1 MRVRMAQWPLRGGG
15 FEMTTSTEER
25 KDQIL
30 SRLYASGHVRVKDLS
45 DELGVSEATV
55 RRDLHAL
62 AEEHK
67 IDLVYGGATVRR
79 NAEFSFR
86 AKAMRNVE
94 AKRIVGE
101 LAARMVADGD
111 SIFLDSG
118 TTCFA
123 MAAHLKQRRELAIIA
138 NSSGL
143 AMEFETPG
151 ISVIM
156 LGGVYRPDRMDTVG
170 AMAMNSLEML
180 RGYTAFIGA
189 DGLSMDFGLTAS
201 DIESAHLYGVA
212 VKNAQK
218 TVLVADHE
226 KFASPSLYK
235 IVGFEGISRVVTD
248 VRPGPEW
255 MEFLGARGIEVT
267 YPSTPPGDAARADQP
282 TKQEQVDA

>member
-1 MRVRMAQWPLRGGG
+1 
-15 FEMTTSTEER
+15 MTTSTEER

-30 SRLYASGHVRVKDLS
+30 ARLYANGHVRVKDLS

-79 NAEFSFR
+79 NADFSFR

-101 LAARMVADGD
+101 LAAAMVADGD

-123 MAAHLKQRRELAIIA
+123 MAAHLKQRRDLAIIA
-138 NSSGL
+138 NSSRL
-143 AMEFETPG
+143 ALEFETPG

-170 AMAMNSLEML
+170 AMAENSLEML

-189 DGLSMDFGLTAS
+189 DGLSMDFGLTAG

-235 IVGFEGISRVVTD
+235 IVDFEGISRVVTD

-255 MEFLGARGIEVT
+255 MEFLSARGIEVI
-267 YPSTPPGDAARADQP
+267 YPPTPAGGAATADQS
-282 TKQEQVDA
+282 TNQEQVDA